1 MTDDHLYQLYLDGKA
16 TPNVYLFRAVGSDP
30 VRYGN
35 LVARIAAHKREQEE
49 KKGKSVQERFEEELK
64 ARNYDFS
71 KPPAADEEAPVEKK
85 VVKTWCWCCRRAKKS
100 E

>member
-1 MTDDHLYQLYLDGKA
+1 MTDERLYELYLEGKV
-16 TPNVYLFRAVGSDP
+16 TPGQGLFRACGGDP

-35 LVARIAAHKREQEE
+35 LVARIQAHKKE
-49 KKGKSVQERFEEELK
+49 KEVEKTVQQRFEEELK

-71 KPPAADEEAPVEKK
+71 KPPAVEPVLTPEPKK
-85 VVKTWCWCCRRAKKS
+85 AVKPWCWCCRRAKKR